1 MKFNSLSPL
10 WSGVTRFGLKGRLM
24 SKLLLLFSLALVVT
38 GCANIPRS
46 EVSESVFSSLDCPAI
61 VNQLDQARATR
72 ENAAQAKRGSWKV
85 IIPIAI
91 GVRYFNAASVENE
104 ADKRVT
110 LLVEE
115 QRAKRCS
122 HVSDLTKKA
131 LPEGDRKT
139 TPISVVSFPSPHDW
153 PIWIA
158 QELGYFSRNGI
169 TVSLTPTPD
178 SKFQLAGLIEGNFDI
193 AMTGIDNVIA
203 YTEGQGE
210 VRTQQNP
217 DLFAFMGASNKG
229 FLRLVTSPEI
239 KKYADL
245 KGKQLSVDAQTTGY
259 SFVLRELLKE
269 GGLGAADVEFVSVG
283 GLRQRYQTLVE
294 HKYAGTLLISPLHA
308 AAQQNGF
315 NVLANVED
323 VLGHYQA
330 SVGAA
335 RRDWAKNNHVQLVG
349 YIRAYMQAIEWLRNP
364 KNKAEAIAILSKNMP
379 NLSGAMVGQTY
390 EMLLVQQ
397 DGLDPRAELDISGI
411 ETVLALRSEYGKPQK
426 TLSNAGKY
434 YDLQYHAEATESL
447 R

>member
-1 MKFNSLSPL
+1 
-10 WSGVTRFGLKGRLM
+10 M

-46 EVSESVFSSLDCPAI
+46 EMSESVFSSLDCPAI

-72 ENAAQAKRGSWKV
+72 ENAVQAKHGSWKV

-104 ADKRVT
+104 ADKRVA

-115 QRAKRCS
+115 QRAKRCTQ
-122 HVSDLTKKA
+122 VSDLTKNA
-131 LPEGDRKT
+131 LPAGDRKM

-153 PIWIA
+153 PIWVA
-158 QELGYFSRNGI
+158 QELGYFSRSGI

-178 SKFQLAGLIEGNFDI
+178 SKFQLAGLIEGDFDI

-210 VRTQQNP
+210 ARTQRNP

-294 HKYAGTLLISPLHA
+294 NKYAGTLLISPLHA
-308 AAQQNGF
+308 AAQQKGF

-335 RRDWAKNNHVQLVG
+335 RRDWAKHNHVELVG

-364 KNKAEAIAILSKNMP
+364 TNKAEAIAILSKNMP
-379 NLSGAMVGQTY
+379 NLSGVMVGQTY

-397 DGLDPRAELDISGI
+397 DGLDPRAKLDISGI

-426 TLSNAGKY
+426 TLSYSGKY

-447 R
+447 RYPES